1 MRDRILAAATNVLIQ
16 HGLNG
21 WTVDEVARKAGCAKG
36 LVNYHYR
43 SKQQLL
49 ERVSERLRDDRWA
62 KRLTAAKELE
72 PLEKLW
78 QTLIDEV
85 GSGRFSAW
93 LSLLTAGAKL
103 RQAGR
108 TPAQHATLLCRTL
121 GESLG
126 LGDQLSTH
134 AGLVAASLDGIS
146 LRLLEG
152 VDPTTLE
159 EAYHRFWLTLLDM

>member
-1 MRDRILAAATNVLIQ
+1 MRDRILSAATAVLIQ
-16 HGLNG
+16 RGLNG
-21 WTVDEVARKAGCAKG
+21 WTVDEVARKADCAKG

-49 ERVSERLRDDRWA
+49 ERIAELLREERWDKRLRAVKDP
-62 KRLTAAKELE
+62 K
-72 PLEKLW
+72 PLDQLW
-78 QTLIDEV
+78 QTLINEV

-93 LSLLTAGAKL
+93 LSLLVSGEKL
-103 RQAGR
+103 RQAAR
-108 TPAQHATLLCRTL
+108 TPLQHAESLCRSL

-126 LGDQLSTH
+126 LGDQLASH
-134 AGLVAASLDGIS
+134 GPLVAAALDGIS

-152 VDPTTLE
+152 ADHSAQE

>member
-1 MRDRILAAATNVLIQ
+1 MRDRILEAATSVLVQ

-21 WTVDEVARKAGCAKG
+21 WTVDEVAQKAGCAKG

-43 SKQQLL
+43 SKHQLL
-49 ERVSERLRDDRWA
+49 ERIAERLRDDRWS
-62 KRLTAAKELE
+62 RRHAAATGDQ
-72 PLEKLW
+72 PLDKLW

-93 LSLLTAGAKL
+93 LSLMTGHDRH
-103 RQAGR
+103 RQSGR
-108 TPAQHATLLCRTL
+108 TPASAAETLCRSL
-121 GESLG
+121 GQSLG
-126 LGDQLSTH
+126 LGNQLSSH
-134 AGLVAASLDGIS
+134 ADLVAATLEGIS

-152 VDPTTLE
+152 TDPSALE

>member
-1 MRDRILAAATNVLIQ
+1 MRDRILNAATAVLVQ

-21 WTVDEVARKAGCAKG
+21 WTVDEVARKADCAKG

-43 SKQQLL
+43 SKQHLL
-49 ERVSERLRDDRWA
+49 ERIAELLRENRWA
-62 KRLTAAKELE
+62 KRLATTRKPK
-72 PLEKLW
+72 PLDLLW

-93 LSLLTAGAKL
+93 LSLLVAGEKL
-103 RQAGR
+103 RHAAR
-108 TPAQHATLLCRTL
+108 TPLQHAETLCRAL

-126 LGDQLSTH
+126 LGDQLASH
-134 AGLVAASLDGIS
+134 GPLVAAALDGIS

-152 VDPTTLE
+152 TDPSALE
-159 EAYHRFWLTLLDM
+159 EVYHRFWLTLLDM

>member
-1 MRDRILAAATNVLIQ
+1 MRDNILQSATSVLVQ
-16 HGLNG
+16 RGLNG
-21 WTVDEVARKAGCAKG
+21 WTVDEISRRAGCAKG

-49 ERVSERLRDDRWA
+49 ERVAELLREDRWA
-62 KRLTAAKELE
+62 RRLSAARETK
-72 PLEKLW
+72 PLDALW
-78 QTLIDEV
+78 QTLIEEA

-93 LSLLTAGAKL
+93 LSLLTGDARI
-103 RQAGR
+103 RQAAR
-108 TPAQHATLLCRTL
+108 TPNQHAESVARSL

-126 LGDQLSTH
+126 LGEQLAEH
-134 AGLVAASLDGIS
+134 AGLIAATLDGIS

-152 VDPTTLE
+152 AEPATVE

>member
-1 MRDRILAAATNVLIQ
+1 MRDRIISAATGVLIQ
-16 HGLNG
+16 QGLNG

-49 ERVSERLRDDRWA
+49 ERIAELLREDRWA
-62 KRLTAAKELE
+62 KRHAASKGSK
-72 PLEKLW
+72 PLDLLW
-78 QTLIDEV
+78 QTLINEV

-93 LSLLTAGAKL
+93 LSLLVAGEKL
-103 RQAGR
+103 RQSAR
-108 TPAQHATLLCRTL
+108 TPLQHAETLCRSL

-126 LGDQLSTH
+126 LGDQLASH
-134 AGLVAASLDGIS
+134 GPLVAAALDGIS

-152 VDPTTLE
+152 ADPGTLE